1 VDEPP
6 PGTDEGRLA
15 EVARVFLKLG
25 ILGFGGPA
33 AHVAM
38 MEDEVVRRRRWLDR
52 EGFLDL
58 LGAAN
63 LIPGPNSTELAIH
76 LGHRRAG
83 WRGLVV
89 AGACFILPAFALV
102 LGCAWA
108 YVRYGTLPAAQGLL
122 HGVKPVMI
130 AVVAQALWGLGRVV
144 ARTRTVAAAALL
156 SLLAAAL
163 GAHELLVLLAAGAGL
178 GALAWSRR
186 GGGARTAAGLVVPLA
201 AAPAGAAAAAAAPIG
216 LSSLFLFFLKVG
228 SVLYGSGYVLLA
240 FLRADLVHRWGWMTE
255 GQLLDAVAV
264 GQVTPGPVFTTATFV
279 GYVLG
284 GLPGAA
290 LATLG
295 IFLPSFLFVA
305 ASGPLVP
312 RLRRSPVAAAFL
324 DGVNAASI
332 ALMALVTAQL
342 ARAAVVDGATAAIA
356 LAAAV
361 LLIRFRVSSAWLVPA
376 GALAGLALTALR

>member
-1 VDEPP
+1 VDDLPR
-6 PGTDEGRLA
+6 DSHAGRLA

-25 ILGFGGPA
+25 VLGFGGPA

-52 EGFLDL
+52 ERFLDL

-63 LIPGPNSTELAIH
+63 LVPGPNSTELAIH
-76 LGHRRAG
+76 LGHQRAG

-89 AGACFILPAFALV
+89 AGACFILPAFAIV

-108 YVRYGTLPAAQGLL
+108 YLRFGTLPAVQGLL
-122 HGVKPVMI
+122 YGVKPVMI
-130 AVVAQALWGLGRVV
+130 AVVLQALWGLGRVA
-144 ARTRTVAAAALL
+144 ARRPAVAAAGAL
-156 SLLAAAL
+156 SLVAAAL
-163 GAHELLVLLAAGAGL
+163 GLHELLVLLASGSAL
-178 GALAWSRR
+178 GALALARR
-186 GGGARTAAGLVVPLA
+186 GRGGRTAASLLLPLIV
-201 AAPAGAAAAAAAPIG
+201 APGGAATAAAAPFG

-240 FLRADLVHRWGWMTE
+240 FLRADLVHRWGWLTE

-284 GLPGAA
+284 GLPGAG
-290 LATLG
+290 LATIG
-295 IFLPSFLFVA
+295 IFLPSFFFVA
-305 ASGPLVP
+305 VSGPLVP

-324 DGVNAASI
+324 DGVNSASL

-342 ARAAVVDGATAAIA
+342 ARAAVVDSATLGLA

-376 GALAGLALTALR
+376 GALAGLALAALR